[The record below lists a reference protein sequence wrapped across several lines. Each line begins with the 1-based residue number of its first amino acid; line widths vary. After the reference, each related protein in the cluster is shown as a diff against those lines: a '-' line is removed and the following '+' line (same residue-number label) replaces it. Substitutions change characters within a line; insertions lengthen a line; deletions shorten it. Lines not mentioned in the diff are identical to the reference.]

1 MRRIIQ
7 LCFAVG
13 QVEVAFCEPMAG
25 GEAYLYERK
34 HHRHLDQHAYHRRQ
48 GGARREAEEH
58 RGRGDGDLEVV
69 GSAYHSGRRRIFVRQ
84 FEDPGKAV
92 MASPKFIFT
101 IIGYIMKKR
110 HIAMGIDMT
119 GASPT

>member
-7 LCFAVG
+7 LCSAVG
-13 QVEVAFCEPMAG
+13 QVEVAFCELMTS

-34 HHRHLDQHAYHRRQ
+34 HHRHLDQHAHHRSQ

-58 RGRGDGDLEVV
+58 RSCSDGDLEVV
-69 GSAYHSGRRRIFVRQ
+69 RGADHGSRRRVFVRQ

-92 MASPKFIFT
+92 MASPKFIFI

>member
-1 MRRIIQ
+1 MRRMIQ
-7 LCFAVG
+7 LCLAVG
-13 QVEVAFCEPMAG
+13 QVEVALCEPMAG

-34 HHRHLDQHAYHRRQ
+34 HYRHLDQHTHHRRQ
-48 GGARREAEEH
+48 GSARREAEEH
-58 RGRGDGDLEVV
+58 RGCSDSDLEVV
-69 GSAYHSGRRRIFVRQ
+69 RGADHGSRRRIFVRQ

-92 MASPKFIFT
+92 MASPKSIFT

>member
-7 LCFAVG
+7 LCSAVG
-13 QVEVAFCEPMAG
+13 QVEVAFCEPMTS
-25 GEAYLYERK
+25 GETYLYERK
-34 HHRHLDQHAYHRRQ
+34 HHQHLDQHAHHRRQ
-48 GGARREAEEH
+48 GGARRETEKD
-58 RGRGDGDLEVV
+58 RGRSDGDLEVV
-69 GSAYHSGRRRIFVRQ
+69 GSTYHNGRRRVFVRQ

-92 MASPKFIFT
+92 MASPKFIFI